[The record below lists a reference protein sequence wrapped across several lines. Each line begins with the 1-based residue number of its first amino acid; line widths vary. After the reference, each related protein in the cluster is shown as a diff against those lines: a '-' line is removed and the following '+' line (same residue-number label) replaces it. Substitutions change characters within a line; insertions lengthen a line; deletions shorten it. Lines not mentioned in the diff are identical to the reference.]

1 MQREPQW
8 EKKTVADVAQVVAGG
23 TPSTQVS
30 EFWNGTIPWITPK
43 DMSFSVS
50 KYVSETVS
58 HITDLGMQKSSAT
71 LFPPQSVILSTRAPV
86 GYLAIN
92 TCEMSSNQ
100 GIKALVCD
108 SEKILS
114 DFLYY
119 YLKIHVC
126 DLEAKSS
133 GSTFKELSAKSLQNF
148 EIRLP
153 QLDEQLRI
161 AGIHGLNL
169 NFLSCSAIFASR
181 SLLCLERSA
190 REVWKS
196 ASFCRNSSS
205 VISTYSILISKY
217 CPAEKE

>member
-1 MQREPQW
+1 MQRDTQW
-8 EKKTVADVAQVVAGG
+8 EKKTVAKVAHVVAGG

-43 DMSFSVS
+43 DMSLSAS
-50 KYVSETVS
+50 KYVSDTGS
-58 HITDLGMQKSSAT
+58 HITAIGLQKSSAT

-108 SEKILS
+108 SEKILP

-119 YLKIHVC
+119 YLKIHIR
-126 DLEAKSS
+126 DLETKAS
-133 GSTFKELSAKSLQNF
+133 GSTFKELSTTSLQNF

-153 QLDEQLRI
+153 KMDEQRHI

-181 SLLCLERSA
+181 SLPCLERSA
-190 REVWKS
+190 RVVWKS
-196 ASFCRNSSS
+196 ASFC
-205 VISTYSILISKY
+205 
-217 CPAEKE
+217 